1 MRNFQAED
9 KEART
14 SESVGVSSTDA
25 LNYSLMCTYR
35 VAYFSRMS
43 AWAVRAL
50 AEVHF
55 QNDFSK
61 HEEGPSRDQ
70 TVHRFMSFPALGSDH
85 RTASCEYNPSRLPM
99 GLSACS
105 RHKAVFQHPLTI
117 FPLPHFFFLRF
128 SQLHFHQLYHQRP
141 SGHRC
146 LYKRRDLLCRRS
158 RLIPP

>member
-14 SESVGVSSTDA
+14 CESVGVSSTDA

-55 QNDFSK
+55 QNA
-61 HEEGPSRDQ
+61 
-70 TVHRFMSFPALGSDH
+70 FPNM
-85 RTASCEYNPSRLPM
+85 R
-99 GLSACS
+99 
-105 RHKAVFQHPLTI
+105 KAQVGI
-117 FPLPHFFFLRF
+117 R
-128 SQLHFHQLYHQRP
+128 
-141 SGHRC
+141 RC
-146 LYKRRDLLCRRS
+146 TDS
-158 RLIPP
+158 